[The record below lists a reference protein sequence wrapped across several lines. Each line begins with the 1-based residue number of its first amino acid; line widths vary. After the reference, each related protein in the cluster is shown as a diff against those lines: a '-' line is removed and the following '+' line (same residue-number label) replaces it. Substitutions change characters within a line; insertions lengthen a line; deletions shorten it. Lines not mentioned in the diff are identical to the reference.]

1 MMKNMRN
8 KQHGIGFLGWASIL
22 GVLAFFVLIGLRL
35 FPLYTEKMTVISAM
49 KSVAER
55 PDSEK
60 LSKADVRKYYRI
72 NFELSSNSGRFSNVK
87 ELKKLVNVVTDKKTK
102 KKYIHVAYD
111 GKYVFVKD
119 LLFLIEFDKKIEL
132 GGSGDE

>member
-8 KQHGIGFLGWASIL
+8 KQYGIGFVGWCSIL
-22 GVLAFFVLIGLRL
+22 GVLAFFVLFGLRL
-35 FPLYTEKMTVISAM
+35 FPLYTEKFTVISAM

-55 PDSEK
+55 PNAAK

-72 NFELSSNSGRFSNVK
+72 NFELSSNSGRFSKVK
-87 ELKKLVNVVTDKKTK
+87 ELKKLVNVVTDRKTK

-111 GKYVFVKD
+111 GKYVFVKE
-119 LLFLIEFDKKIEL
+119 LLFLIEFDHKVEL
-132 GGSGDE
+132 GGSGGE